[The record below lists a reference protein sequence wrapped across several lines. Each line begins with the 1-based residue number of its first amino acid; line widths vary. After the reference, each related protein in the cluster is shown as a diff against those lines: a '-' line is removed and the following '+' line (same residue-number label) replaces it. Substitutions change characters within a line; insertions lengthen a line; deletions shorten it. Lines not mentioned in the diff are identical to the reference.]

1 MNVLLNDM
9 AGEEKLNQFIAR
21 IEAGEKIEADDW
33 MPEEYRAL

>member
-21 IEAGEKIEADDW
+21 IEAGEKD
-33 MPEEYRAL
+33 RGG